1 MKKLILMGRTGAG
14 KTTLTQALCGKTVA
28 YDKTQYVK
36 VTDNYIDTP
45 GEYTETKFY
54 GGALAVYAYDS
65 DAVGLVQSA
74 TEPFSLFPPC
84 CAATAN
90 RPVIGIITKI
100 NSPHACV
107 DLARIWLENA
117 GCETIFAV
125 DSVNNTGVLKILEY
139 LND

>member
-1 MKKLILMGRTGAG
+1 MKKLILMGRSGAG
-14 KTTLTQALCGKTVA
+14 KTTLTQALSGKAVT
-28 YDKTQYVK
+28 YDKTQFVK
-36 VTDNYIDTP
+36 VTENYIDTP

-65 DAVGLVQSA
+65 DVVGLVQSA

-100 NSPHACV
+100 NSPFARV
-107 DLARIWLENA
+107 DMARMWLENA
-117 GCETIFAV
+117 GCERIFSV
-125 DSVNNTGVLKILEY
+125 DSKKNEGLSEIIEY
-139 LND
+139 LK